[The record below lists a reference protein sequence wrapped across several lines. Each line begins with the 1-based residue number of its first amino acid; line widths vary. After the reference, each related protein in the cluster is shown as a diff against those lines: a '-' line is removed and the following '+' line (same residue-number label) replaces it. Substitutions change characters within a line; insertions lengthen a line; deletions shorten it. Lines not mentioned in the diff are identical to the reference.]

1 MGDLIFAITIWRL
14 RRKFWSV
21 ENQTLNNQQHLSS
34 SAMGRRWFGDGLF
47 LCRLL
52 PSHWYNSWAEPT
64 PKLMIV
70 QARLN
75 RIDEGLPTKVP
86 QKNVQICSVEKMG
99 KPQIALVALALAMTC
114 GCSKSQPSSVLGDAT
129 HPTPVHFYTVAEETA
144 RRRIQAVGSLYAF
157 EESVLSSQVEGRV
170 AEVLADVGD
179 YVKENQGLIILDP
192 QELQFEVD
200 RQRGIVTQV
209 RAQLGI
215 GSNDPPP
222 TDPKKIASVQR
233 AEADLF
239 DADHKYSRAQQM
251 YKDKLISQQQL
262 DEAASRF
269 QSTRATYNVALQE
282 VDRLKASLI
291 SSEASERLAE
301 KKLGDASIRA
311 PYSGS
316 IKARSVH
323 PGEFL
328 RVQSPVM
335 VLVRTDRLRA
345 RLAVPE
351 RWAGWVRDGATVDL
365 HVEAF
370 PGETFRAKIT
380 RINPSVAQD
389 SRTFEAE
396 ALLAN
401 PDGRLKP
408 GFFLQASIPS
418 EKEEKTI
425 FLPESAVNYRYG
437 VYKVFLLNGNQVFE
451 RQIRPAG
458 QTEDERGRRFEI
470 AEGLRPGDRVAVAIS
485 GDLHEGAIV
494 REEVGAPKSAGK

>member
-1 MGDLIFAITIWRL
+1 LVVVVRQN
-14 RRKFWSV
+14 RKDGGLPVIVRQNVKQKCGFWPG
-21 ENQTLNNQQHLSS
+21 LNFLASS
-34 SAMGRRWFGDGLF
+34 LALLLF
-47 LCRLL
+47 LA
-52 PSHWYNSWAEPT
+52 S
-64 PKLMIV
+64 
-70 QARLN
+70 
-75 RIDEGLPTKVP
+75 
-86 QKNVQICSVEKMG
+86 
-99 KPQIALVALALAMTC
+99 
-114 GCSKSQPSSVLGDAT
+114 GCSKNQSASVLGDAA

-144 RRRIQAVGSLYAF
+144 RRRIQAVGSLFPF
-157 EESVLSSQVEGRV
+157 EESILSSQVEGRV

-179 YVKENQGLIILDP
+179 NVKEGQALITIDP

-200 RQRGIVTQV
+200 RQRGLVTQV

-215 GSNDPPP
+215 GPNDPPP

-269 QSTRATYNVALQE
+269 QSTRATYTVALQE
-282 VDRLKASLI
+282 VDRLKALLV
-291 SSEASERLAE
+291 SSEATEKLSE
-301 KKLGDASIRA
+301 KKLADAAIRA
-311 PYSGS
+311 PFPGS
-316 IKARSVH
+316 IRTRSVH
-323 PGEFL
+323 PGEYL

-351 RWAGWVRDGATVDL
+351 RWAGWVKDGATVDL

-370 PGETFRAKIT
+370 PGETFQGKIS

-401 PDGRLKP
+401 LDGRLKP

-418 EKEEKTI
+418 EKQDKAI
-425 FLPESAVNYRYG
+425 FLPERAVNYRYG
-437 VYKVFLLNGNQVFE
+437 VYKVFLLNGNHVTE

-458 QTEDERGRRFEI
+458 QTEDEHGRRFEV
-470 AEGLRPGDRVAVAIS
+470 AEGLNLGDRVAVAIS
-485 GDLHEGAIV
+485 GELHEGSVV
-494 REEVGAPKSAGK
+494 REQAEAATPAGKQAGH

>member
-1 MGDLIFAITIWRL
+1 MRQN
-14 RRKFWSV
+14 RK
-21 ENQTLNNQQHLSS
+21 
-34 SAMGRRWFGDGLF
+34 DG
-47 LCRLL
+47 
-52 PSHWYNSWAEPT
+52 
-64 PKLMIV
+64 
-70 QARLN
+70 
-75 RIDEGLPTKVP
+75 GLPVNVLRKIGRIFGFRRGLNSLVP
-86 QKNVQICSVEKMG
+86 SV
-99 KPQIALVALALAMTC
+99 AFATLFAA
-114 GCSKSQPSSVLGDAT
+114 GCSKTQSASVLGDAA
-129 HPTPVHFYTVAEETA
+129 HPTPVHSYTVAAETA

-157 EESVLSSQVEGRV
+157 EESILSSQVEGRV

-179 YVKENQGLIILDP
+179 NVREGQVLITIDP

-200 RQRGIVTQV
+200 RQRGLVTQV
-209 RAQLGI
+209 RAQLGV
-215 GSNDPPP
+215 GPNEPPP

-239 DADHKYSRAQQM
+239 DADHKYSRAQEM

-269 QSTRATYNVALQE
+269 QSTKATYTVSLQE
-282 VDRLKASLI
+282 VDRLKALLV

-301 KKLGDASIRA
+301 KKLADAAIRA
-311 PYSGS
+311 PFPGA
-316 IKARSVH
+316 IKTRNVH
-323 PGEFL
+323 PGEYL

-351 RWAGWVRDGATVDL
+351 RWAGWVKDGATVDL

-370 PGETFRAKIT
+370 PGETFQGKIS

-418 EKEEKTI
+418 EKEDKAI
-425 FLPESAVNYRYG
+425 FLPERAVNYRYG
-437 VYKVFLLNGNQVFE
+437 VYKVFLLNGNHVTE

-458 QTEDERGRRFEI
+458 QTEDEHGRRFEV
-470 AEGLRPGDRVAVAIS
+470 AQGLALGDRVAVAIS
-485 GDLHEGAIV
+485 GELHEGSIV
-494 REEVGAPKSAGK
+494 REQAEGTTPAAKQSGH